1 MNVMEAI
8 ADRRSVRRY
17 KAQPIEPEK
26 REQVA
31 NAFRLAPS
39 AKNLQN
45 WKLLWVESPELKA
58 KLRQASAGKS
68 AMLEEAPAVLVA
80 VGSSQD
86 VMTNSHRVDTTD
98 LSIAMSYAILE
109 AYELGLGTCW
119 MASYYEEE
127 VKKALNLPDG
137 ASVVAISPIG
147 YSAEEKT
154 DRPRKP
160 LPEVFQVL

>member
-1 MNVMEAI
+1 MNVMEAL
-8 ADRRSVRRY
+8 AGRTSVRHY
-17 KAQPIEPEK
+17 KSQPVEAEK

-39 AKNLQN
+39 ARNLQN
-45 WKLLWVESPELKA
+45 WKLLWVESPERKA

-80 VGSSQD
+80 VGYSQD

-98 LSIAMSYAILE
+98 ISIAMSYAILE

-119 MASYYEEE
+119 MASYSEEE
-127 VKKALNLPDG
+127 VKKALGLPEG
-137 ASVVAISPIG
+137 ITVVAISPIG
-147 YSAEEKT
+147 YPAEEKT
-154 DRPRKP
+154 VRPRKP
-160 LPEVFQVL
+160 LKEVFQVL